1 MPKQKTDDLM
11 RLINS
16 LSRAEKRHFR
26 AFVKRNQAQEA
37 DILFLQLFNQ
47 LEAAGY
53 YDEEAV
59 LKRITGLRKRQLSN
73 IKGHLYKQLLISLRL
88 LHGSRDIEI
97 QLREQ
102 IDHARVLYTK
112 GLYQQALDVL
122 DKAKK
127 DALKSEFELVALEI
141 AQFEKLI
148 EAQHISRGIESRAEE
163 LTHQCAQ
170 LVNNLAATDHYAN
183 LAIQM
188 YSHYLKQGLVI
199 NKQELHSVEELFAD
213 RLLFGDFEQLNF
225 WGQVHHCQAY
235 YWYHHIRQEFPLCY
249 RHTQRLIDLYE
260 ANQAMIERK
269 PDLYLRAL
277 HNHLSNLFNM
287 WRHDR
292 YAEAL
297 PLLLSLPRTYKPKY
311 DFNTEAL
318 FQQYRFTHVIMLYFL
333 EGRFTDGLKLVPEL
347 TQIIDEDRYH
357 WDEYRNLV
365 FNYRIACLYFGSGDP
380 ETAIDYLN
388 RIINKRSPDYRSD
401 IQAYA
406 RILSLICH
414 FELGNVQLVE
424 YQVKSVYRFLAKV
437 EHLQETQK
445 VIFRFLRRI
454 PRIREEEIRDEFIQL
469 KKQYDT
475 VSQNPFERRPTLY
488 LDISSWLE
496 SNIEGVAVEDVIR
509 KKFLASKSSS

>member
-1 MPKQKTDDLM
+1 MQ
-11 RLINS
+11 LIAS

-37 DILFLQLFNQ
+37 DILFLQLFDE
-47 LEAAGY
+47 LEASGR
-53 YDEEAV
+53 YDEEVV
-59 LKRITGLRKRQLSN
+59 LKRIEGLRKKQLSN

-88 LHGSRDIEI
+88 LHGKRDPEI

-102 IDHARVLYTK
+102 IAHARILYTK
-112 GLYQQALDVL
+112 GLYKQSLDVL
-122 DKAKK
+122 EKAKRE
-127 DALKSEFELVALEI
+127 ALKSESELVALEI

-148 EAQHISRGIESRAEE
+148 EAQHITRGIESRAEE
-163 LTHQCAQ
+163 LARQCTQ
-170 LVNNLAATDHYAN
+170 LVNNLAATDKFAN

-188 YSHYLKQGLVI
+188 YSYYLKHGLVTDEE
-199 NKQELHSVEELFAD
+199 QLRAVENLFSPGLTNAK
-213 RLLFGDFEQLNF
+213 FEHLNF
-225 WGQVHHCQAY
+225 WGQVHHCQAH

-249 RHTQRLIDLYE
+249 RHTQRLIDLYA
-260 ANQAMIERK
+260 ANPDMIERK

-287 WRHDR
+287 WRHDH

-297 PLLLSLPRTYKPKY
+297 ALLLDLPNTYQPKY
-311 DFNTEAL
+311 DFNTESL
-318 FQQYRFTHVIMLYFL
+318 FQQYRFTHLIMLYFL
-333 EGRFTDGLKLVPEL
+333 EGRFSDGLKVVPEL

-357 WDEYRNLV
+357 WDDYRNII
-365 FNYRIACLYFGSGDP
+365 FHYRIACLYLGSGDP

-414 FELGNVQLVE
+414 FELGNVKLVE

-437 EHLQETQK
+437 EHLQETQQ
-445 VIFRFLRRI
+445 VIFKFLRRI
-454 PRIREEEIRDEFIQL
+454 PRIKEEDLRDEFIKL
-469 KKQYDT
+469 KEQYDT
-475 VSQNPFERRPTLY
+475 VAQNPFERRPTLY

-496 SNIEGVAVEDVIR
+496 SKIQGVAVEDVIR
-509 KKFLASKSSS
+509 KKFLG

>member
-1 MPKQKTDDLM
+1 M

-47 LEAAGY
+47 LEATGH
-53 YDEEAV
+53 YDEETV
-59 LKRITGLRKRQLSN
+59 LDRIQGLRKRQLSN

-112 GLYQQALDVL
+112 GLYPQALDVL

-148 EAQHISRGIESRAEE
+148 EAQHISQGIESRAEE

-170 LVNNLAATDHYAN
+170 LVHNLAASDHYAN
-183 LAIQM
+183 MAIQM
-188 YSHYLKQGLVI
+188 YSYYLKQGLVS
-199 NKQELHSVEELFAD
+199 NEEDLDAVEALFAE
-213 RLLFGDFEQLNF
+213 RLVHGDFDQLNF
-225 WGQVHHCQAY
+225 WGQVHHCQAH

-249 RHTQRLIDLYE
+249 RHTQRLVDLYQ
-260 ANQAMIERK
+260 ANQDMIERK

-297 PLLLSLPRTYKPKY
+297 HLLLSLPHTYKPKY

-318 FQQYRFTHVIMLYFL
+318 FQQYRFTHKIMLYFL
-333 EGRFTDGLKLVPEL
+333 EGRFTDGLKIVPEL
-347 TQIIDEDRYH
+347 TQMIDEDRYH
-357 WDEYRNLV
+357 WDEHRNLI
-365 FNYRIACLYFGSGDP
+365 FNYHIACLYLGSGDP
-380 ETAIDYLN
+380 ETSIDYLN

-424 YQVKSVYRFLAKV
+424 YQVKSVYRFLGKV
-437 EHLQETQK
+437 EHLQETQRL
-445 VIFRFLRRI
+445 IFKFLRRI
-454 PRIREEEIRDEFIQL
+454 PRMREEELRDEFIEL
-469 KKQYDT
+469 KAQYDT
-475 VSQNPFERRPTLY
+475 LARNPFERRPTLY

-496 SNIEGVAVEDVIR
+496 SKIEGVAVEDVIR
-509 KKFLASKSSS
+509 RKFLANKA